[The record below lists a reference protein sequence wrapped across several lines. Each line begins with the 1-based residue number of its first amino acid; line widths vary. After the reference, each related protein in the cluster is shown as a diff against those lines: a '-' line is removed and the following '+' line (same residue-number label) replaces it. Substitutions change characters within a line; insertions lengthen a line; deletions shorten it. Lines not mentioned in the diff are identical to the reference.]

1 MSSFSVWKFRKGQPL
16 NLSMQNY
23 FNCFFLWWYAQT
35 FSGYIPALSYH
46 PFTFSL
52 GGYLT
57 VLVKKISV
65 LWKPLKYCC
74 PDLEPDVWREW
85 EYSWIGSQAMGHCR
99 LVFSCQLKSSP
110 VQERLE
116 LVLRMGWLLMQLQ
129 HQLWSSSLA
138 LSAGYFCFLNAAS
151 TSQVVDAELSS
162 TCSSTLT

>member
-1 MSSFSVWKFRKGQPL
+1 
-16 NLSMQNY
+16 
-23 FNCFFLWWYAQT
+23 
-35 FSGYIPALSYH
+35 
-46 PFTFSL
+46 
-52 GGYLT
+52 
-57 VLVKKISV
+57 
-65 LWKPLKYCC
+65 
-74 PDLEPDVWREW
+74 
-85 EYSWIGSQAMGHCR
+85 MGHCR

-151 TSQVVDAELSS
+151 TSRVVDAELSS